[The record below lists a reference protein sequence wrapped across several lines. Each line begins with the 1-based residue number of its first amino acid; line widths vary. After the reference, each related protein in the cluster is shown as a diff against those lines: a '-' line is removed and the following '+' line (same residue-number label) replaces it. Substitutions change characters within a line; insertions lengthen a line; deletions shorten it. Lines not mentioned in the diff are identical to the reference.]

1 MIVTT
6 KIAFFQTYRA
16 PSALRIDLFNSA
28 SGIPPSSV
36 PAGHISLQKYGEPC
50 PIMSTKNIGSK
61 ITNTANITYF
71 SLRSSLSPLKVR
83 IFFGK
88 GILFNR
94 SCISPNG
101 HKKPQISLPK
111 MAPIKIKKPTT

>member
-36 PAGHISLQKYGEPC
+36 PAGQMSLQKYFG
-50 PIMSTKNIGSK
+50 TKMMK
-61 ITNTANITYF
+61 
-71 SLRSSLSPLKVR
+71 PLNLAF
-83 IFFGK
+83 IFVK
-88 GILFNR
+88 
-94 SCISPNG
+94 
-101 HKKPQISLPK
+101 
-111 MAPIKIKKPTT
+111 